1 MAEIPDSDF
10 KMSKEYVPGFRFWG
24 AETLNYPVNSPK
36 KISTLS
42 GQNVKMLEKKPILTL
57 ATKGPKSEPL
67 IDMGYDDV
75 PAVT

>member
-1 MAEIPDSDF
+1 MRDVYMAEIPDSDF

-42 GQNVKMLEKKPILTL
+42 G
-57 ATKGPKSEPL
+57 
-67 IDMGYDDV
+67 
-75 PAVT
+75 